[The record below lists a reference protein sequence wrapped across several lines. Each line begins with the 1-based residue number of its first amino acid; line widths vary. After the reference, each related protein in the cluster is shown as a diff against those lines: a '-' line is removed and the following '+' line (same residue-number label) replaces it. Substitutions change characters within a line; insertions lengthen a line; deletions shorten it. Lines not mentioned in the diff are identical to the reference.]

1 MAATRRP
8 RATTTPLRAA
18 TRESGF
24 SMIEILVSLLL
35 IVIGLLGLIGLQVR
49 MQQAEF
55 ESYQR
60 AQALMLMN
68 DMVDR
73 IRAHHITA
81 ACFSFSAADGTGWL
95 GTGSSVSPS
104 CGVSNANDN
113 SMAVSAMNEWNS
125 LLLGAAETKGG
136 VSVGAML
143 GARGCVYY
151 DPATVL
157 LDSTGAPLPGTGLF
171 TVTVAWQGTVDTFA
185 PLVNCANGLYTGGE
199 VRRRVVS
206 TSLRLAELK

>member
-1 MAATRRP
+1 MAATSLPRMTRR
-8 RATTTPLRAA
+8 RSAA
-18 TRESGF
+18 RQSGF

-35 IVIGLLGLIGLQVR
+35 VVVGLLGLIGMQVR
-49 MQQAEF
+49 MQQAEL

-60 AQALMLMN
+60 AQALVLLN

-81 ACFSFSAADGTGWL
+81 ACFSFSNADGTGWL
-95 GTGSSVSPS
+95 GTSATATPA
-104 CGVSNANDN
+104 CAVSNANDN
-113 SMAVSAMNEWNS
+113 AMAVAAMNEWNS

-143 GARGCVYY
+143 GARGCVFY
-151 DPATVL
+151 DPTTAL
-157 LDSTGAPLPGTGLF
+157 LDPTGAAIPGTGLF
-171 TVTVAWQGTVDTFA
+171 TVSIAWQGTVDTFA
-185 PLVNCANGLYTGGE
+185 PTVNCANGQYTGGE

>member
-8 RATTTPLRAA
+8 RAATPPSVASPQ
-18 TRESGF
+18 SGF
-24 SMIEILVSLLL
+24 SMIEILVSLLI
-35 IVIGLLGLIGLQVR
+35 IVVGLLGLVGMQLR
-49 MQQAEF
+49 MQQAEL

-60 AQALMLMN
+60 AQALILLN

-95 GTGSSVSPS
+95 GTSATASPA
-104 CGVSNANDN
+104 CAVSNANDN
-113 SMAVSAMNEWNS
+113 LMAVTAMNDWNS
-125 LLLGAAETKGG
+125 ELLGAAETKGG
-136 VSVGAML
+136 VSVGAMV

-171 TVTVAWQGTVDTFA
+171 TVSVAWQGTVDTFA
-185 PLVNCANGLYTGGE
+185 PTVNCANGQYTGGD
-199 VRRRVVS
+199 VRRRLVS